1 MEALE
6 LTLRLPEK
14 LYQRLEHRA
23 RLAQCDV
30 KDFILLALEAVV
42 PPLPDTLPPELAAD
56 LARWAVF
63 DDEALRAI
71 ADAFLP
77 PKRQRRYTT
86 LLRKGE
92 EGRLGAHEREEWEVL
107 KQQYQCISENKAKA
121 WFLLNQR
128 TMAQGLLSHSLRL
141 LPPQTALAQFPGK
154 KGRIHIL
161 LEKMVCIAPYAPN
174 TPSVYQDCLSQDVSL
189 APTAHAPPKG

>member
-6 LTLRLPEK
+6 LRLRLPEQ
-14 LYQRLEHRA
+14 LYQRLEQMA
-23 RLAQCDV
+23 RLAQCDA

-42 PPLPDTLPPELAAD
+42 PPLPDTLPPELAAN

-77 PKRQRRYTT
+77 PKLQRRYAT

-92 EGRLGAHEREEWEVL
+92 EGRLCAHEREEWEAL
-107 KQQYQCISENKAKA
+107 KQQYQRISENKAKA
-121 WFLLNQR
+121 RFLLDQR
-128 TMAQGLLSHSLRL
+128 TKARRL
-141 LPPQTALAQFPGK
+141 TGK
-154 KGRIHIL
+154 G
-161 LEKMVCIAPYAPN
+161 
-174 TPSVYQDCLSQDVSL
+174 
-189 APTAHAPPKG
+189 G